1 MCTQIWAVNVLY
13 SAQGN
18 LPIWW
23 GNIPT
28 HRKLGS
34 SLGKRIPPCFWK
46 GMWKWSAIW
55 KHIRGPFES
64 QRIFWIARFLQVIY
78 NFSLLPCQK
87 VKKKMHF
94 LDIPSLLC
102 CYSLVKMICAIASK
116 SHRSPNEQELA
127 TAIKRNFGGL
137 EGLDPV
143 QDFGEF
149 LPTLLET
156 RVYSI
161 YGLIYIAKP
170 LSLFNAGV

>member
-94 LDIPSLLC
+94 LDIYQVSYVVTVLWKWFVPLPQKAIEVRMNRNWQLL
-102 CYSLVKMICAIASK
+102 SSETLEVLRDLILF
-116 SHRSPNEQELA
+116 RTLE
-127 TAIKRNFGGL
+127 NFYQLYWKQG
-137 EGLDPV
+137 
-143 QDFGEF
+143 
-149 LPTLLET
+149 
-156 RVYSI
+156 
-161 YGLIYIAKP
+161 YI
-170 LSLFNAGV
+170 LYTT